1 MKNLIETE
9 KAGSRTALRIGL
21 KLGLLF
27 FFLATII
34 LILIAGGL
42 LGIIGLY
49 SILTFNN
56 LYISLLLLYIS
67 FPFALW
73 TFGKRNG
80 KSIYNDKST
89 IRTSLEFSF
98 GVNLIIW
105 TVFLL
110 SQLIIGQSTDLLIWT
125 LATIGII
132 IILSAITTFTIGI
145 YIVNRTRKKI
155 KAST

>member
-1 MKNLIETE
+1 MTEIE
-9 KAGSRTALRIGL
+9 KIGSKTALKIGL
-21 KLGLLF
+21 KLGTLFLL
-27 FFLATII
+27 LTTIV
-34 LILIAGGL
+34 LISIAGGL

-49 SILTFNN
+49 SILKFNN

-67 FPFALW
+67 FPLALR

-80 KSIYNDKST
+80 KNIINDKSSV
-89 IRTSLEFSF
+89 RTSLEFSF

-110 SQLIIGQSTDLLIWT
+110 SQLLIGQSTNPVIWT

-132 IILSAITTFTIGI
+132 ITLSTITTFTIGI
-145 YIVNRTRKKI
+145 YIVNRTKRKI
-155 KAST
+155 KACT